1 VLAGLSDDDP
11 AGITTY
17 SLLGQRHGYTLL
29 WVLLVSTAALIV
41 FHELGARL
49 GLVTGKGLMALIRER
64 FGARATALALTA
76 LVVANL
82 GTMCA
87 ELAGVAAGAE
97 LLGGVPKGLSVPVA
111 VAVILVLVGA
121 GSFHRVEHV
130 LLALSA
136 VFATYLVSGL
146 LSHPDWGAA
155 AKGAVVWQLPLDR
168 DAVFIAVAT
177 VGTTLA
183 PWGLAFIQSYVV
195 DKRLE
200 ISQLG
205 YERIDVVAG
214 ATLTGVIGA
223 FIVVS
228 CAATLHAEGIR
239 IEDAA
244 DAARGLQPLAGS
256 FATTLFGL
264 GFVGAALLAAAVVP
278 LSTAYS
284 VSEGLGRSADVGAGP
299 RNEPFF
305 YGVFAAV
312 LVVAAVIVLVP
323 GAPLVDIL
331 VGTQAL
337 NAVLLLGI
345 LPFLMALGRSE
356 QLMGANVSGRGARAA
371 AVLAFGLV
379 ALSIGAL
386 AVLSL

>member
-1 VLAGLSDDDP
+1 
-11 AGITTY
+11 
-17 SLLGQRHGYTLL
+17 
-29 WVLLVSTAALIV
+29 
-41 FHELGARL
+41 
-49 GLVTGKGLMALIRER
+49 
-64 FGARATALALTA
+64 
-76 LVVANL
+76 
-82 GTMCA
+82 
-87 ELAGVAAGAE
+87 
-97 LLGGVPKGLSVPVA
+97 VA
-111 VAVILVLVGA
+111 VVVLLVLVGA
-121 GSFHRVEHV
+121 GSLHRVEHF
-130 LLALSA
+130 LIPLCA

-146 LSHPDWGAA
+146 LSHPDWGGAA
-155 AKGAVVWQLPLDR
+155 RGAVVWQLPLDR

-195 DKRLE
+195 DKRLD
-200 ISQLG
+200 ITQLG
-205 YERIDVVAG
+205 YERVDVIAG
-214 ATLTGVIGA
+214 AVLTGVIGA
-223 FIVVS
+223 FIVIS
-228 CAATLHAEGIR
+228 CAATLHEQGIR
-239 IEDAA
+239 IDDAA
-244 DAARGLQPLAGS
+244 DAARGLRPLAGG
-256 FATTLFGL
+256 FASTLFGL

-284 VSEGLGRSADVGAGP
+284 VSEGLGHAADVGAGP
-299 RNEPFF
+299 RREPFF
-305 YGVFAAV
+305 YGIFALV
-312 LVVAAVIVLVP
+312 LLSAAVIVLIPGVP
-323 GAPLVDIL
+323 LIDIL